1 MRDMHCK
8 GMKLEREKR
17 DIERQRER
25 ETKIKTHTLSILCV
39 NARNEIY
46 EETWNEEKRKRE
58 NERDEDKETDRIHI

>member
-8 GMKLEREKR
+8 GMKLGKRKERY
-17 DIERQRER
+17 R

-46 EETWNEEKRKRE
+46 EET
-58 NERDEDKETDRIHI
+58 